1 MVHKM
6 RDTKRKFT
14 APQKPVL
21 LLLQLILP
29 GARQRPCYTSA
40 NGEDSKISGM
50 RMDLNWIFW
59 CVVTFRVVVMVSDQ
73 RNPGAG
79 L

>member
-1 MVHKM
+1 M

-14 APQKPVL
+14 GPQQPAL
-21 LLLQLILP
+21 LLLQLVLP
-29 GARQRPCYTSA
+29 AVRQRPCYTSA
-40 NGEDSKISGM
+40 NGEDSSGKMSGM
-50 RMDLNWIFW
+50 RMDLNWSFW
-59 CVVTFRVVVMVSDQ
+59 YVVTFRVVAMVSDQ